1 MKINS
6 EKLER
11 FRPKEPSER
20 FLRVREKIANFA
32 WSVMER
38 KYQHDFLDQESRAN
52 LVETNEF
59 LKTGSVVVYV
69 NHQKIVDT
77 PIAISL
83 ALKNLSEA
91 KNFLGPAG
99 MKHFDINRDPMMA
112 VLLRA
117 LKLLHVYAVP
127 VVQHNEANANQYQAS
142 DKAMMAAVLRELAE
156 EMLGTPGNVYGI
168 APEGTRN
175 KSGQLLEGRFGL
187 GRLRH
192 LHQPDKVGYLPIAV
206 IYPEKDAAGNE
217 TRPFQIKVGKM
228 VFWNDLV
235 DSSQLP
241 KGDDSDTAKFR
252 DKIVTDALMQQLA
265 QLLPLEMRGYYSD
278 PQEQTLFPRL
288 Y

>member
-6 EKLER
+6 EQL
-11 FRPKEPSER
+11 RPKEPSER
-20 FLRVREKIANFA
+20 FLRIREKVANFA
-32 WSVMER
+32 WSIMER
-38 KYQHDFLDQESRAN
+38 KYPNGFLDQESQTN
-52 LVETNEF
+52 LAEANEF
-59 LKTGSVVVYV
+59 LKTGSLVLYP
-69 NHQKIVDT
+69 NHQRIIDT

-99 MKHFDINRDPMMA
+99 MKHFDINRDPVMA

-168 APEGTRN
+168 APEGTRHE
-175 KSGQLLEGRFGL
+175 SGKLAEGRFGL

-192 LHQPDKVGYLPIAV
+192 LHQPDKVGYLPIAI

-217 TRPFQIKVGKM
+217 TRSFQIKVGRM
-228 VFWNDLV
+228 VFWDDLV

-241 KGDDSDTAKFR
+241 EGDDSNTAKFR

-265 QLLPLEMRGYYSD
+265 QLLPPEMRGYYS
-278 PQEQTLFPRL
+278 EEEE
-288 Y
+288 